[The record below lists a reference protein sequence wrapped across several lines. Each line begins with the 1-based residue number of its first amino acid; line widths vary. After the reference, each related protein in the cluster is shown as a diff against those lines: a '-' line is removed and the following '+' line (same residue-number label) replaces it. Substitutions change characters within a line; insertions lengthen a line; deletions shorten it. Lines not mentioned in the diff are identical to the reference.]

1 MILVPDLRGLT
12 EDQVISS
19 LGDLLVLANPT
30 GDDGRVRRQSPP
42 PGTLV
47 EPASAV
53 TVVLD
58 GPPAASR
65 LPLLLLGLFVTA
77 AVAGMVAANHVR
89 RRRSREKRWL
99 DEQVRTDLQPQK
111 AVLSVVPEHAVPG
124 IDLRLEVHRNPA
136 RL

>member
-12 EDQVISS
+12 EDQVIAS
-19 LGDLLVLANPT
+19 LGNLLVLANPT

-58 GPPAASR
+58 DPPPASR
-65 LPLLLLGLFVTA
+65 LPLLLLALFIAA
-77 AVAGMVAANHVR
+77 AVAGLVAANHVR
-89 RRRSREKRWL
+89 RRRIREARWVE
-99 DEQVRTDLQPQK
+99 EQVRTELQPQT
-111 AVLSVVPEHAVPG
+111 AIPSVVPDHAVPG
-124 IDLRLEVHRNPA
+124 TGLRLEVHRNPA